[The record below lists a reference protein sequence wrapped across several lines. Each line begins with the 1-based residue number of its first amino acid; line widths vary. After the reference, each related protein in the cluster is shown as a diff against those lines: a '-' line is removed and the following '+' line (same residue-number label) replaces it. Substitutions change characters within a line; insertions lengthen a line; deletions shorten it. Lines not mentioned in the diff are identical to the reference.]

1 MSEYSKYL
9 AFGIRNRKVIRRVFL
24 LLENDSKNV
33 IFHRVSKL
41 NLNRHFKNISKPY
54 ILKGGTSWNHLERA
68 GTTQTELE
76 PPRTSWNYLEPPVTR
91 WIRQRAGTHKKE
103 IHTKRVYVQYHCPIE
118 YNISNSYC
126 NNKHNFRCLKME
138 HLEQN
143 VAGNELT
150 QIKTLIGEYCM
161 YNIISQQNIT
171 L

>member
-1 MSEYSKYL
+1 M
-9 AFGIRNRKVIRRVFL
+9 N
-24 LLENDSKNV
+24 
-33 IFHRVSKL
+33 
-41 NLNRHFKNISKPY
+41 
-54 ILKGGTSWNHLERA
+54 
-68 GTTQTELE
+68 
-76 PPRTSWNYLEPPVTR
+76 WNYLEQP
-91 WIRQRAGTHKKE
+91 GTSLIHQQADTEKKQ
-103 IHTKRVYVQYHCPIE
+103 IHRKKLYVQYHCPIE